1 MVKVRIPVACSA
13 RARFRTRGTKKTLEP
28 VGHES
33 VISPAWEGSAVVLAP
48 STTRSPL
55 PRPSPVADP
64 FHPPRAQEDP
74 FLPHHRDRLPQ
85 ASRRCPPRVPRLV
98 RPGEEA
104 VQPRRS
110 RYQGVAGQGC
120 PAFRH
125 RQEPP
130 EEVSHHGLK

>member
-64 FHPPRAQEDP
+64 FHRLGRKRTPFYRIIAIDSRKRRDGAPLEYLGWYDPVKKQSNLDAPAIKAWLGKGAQPSDT
-74 FLPHHRDRLPQ
+74 
-85 ASRRCPPRVPRLV
+85 V
-98 RPGEEA
+98 RNL
-104 VQPRRS
+104 
-110 RYQGVAGQGC
+110 
-120 PAFRH
+120 
-125 RQEPP
+125 
-130 EEVSHHGLK
+130 LKKSLIMD